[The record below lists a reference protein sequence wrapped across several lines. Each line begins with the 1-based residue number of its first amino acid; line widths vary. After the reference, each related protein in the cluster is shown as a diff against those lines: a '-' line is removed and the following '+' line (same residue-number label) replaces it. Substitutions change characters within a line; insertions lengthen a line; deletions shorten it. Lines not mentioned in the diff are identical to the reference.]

1 MIYFTGIFDMK
12 HYHDDQSTTKS
23 TQKYSKVL
31 LIVKVF
37 YLMFAMCVF
46 VSKSDT
52 MRQFVAEKENKLELH
67 PPSERILDLWWEL
80 LPDRAEEEEAR

>member
-12 HYHDDQSTTKS
+12 HCHNDQSTTK
-23 TQKYSKVL
+23 VL
-31 LIVKVF
+31 LIKVF
-37 YLMFAMCVF
+37 YLIFALCVF

>member
-1 MIYFTGIFDMK
+1 MTNQPQKVF
-12 HYHDDQSTTKS
+12 KS
-23 TQKYSKVL
+23 TATSKSVL
-31 LIVKVF
+31 FNLCSA
-37 YLMFAMCVF
+37 LCVF

-52 MRQFVAEKENKLELH
+52 IRQFLVEKENKLELH